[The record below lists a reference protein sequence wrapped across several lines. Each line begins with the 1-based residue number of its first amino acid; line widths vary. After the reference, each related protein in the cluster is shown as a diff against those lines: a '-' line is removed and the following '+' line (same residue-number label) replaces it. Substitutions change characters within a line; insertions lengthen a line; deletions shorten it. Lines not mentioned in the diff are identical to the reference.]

1 MVVNIYGVY
10 VCRYGIIPER
20 DIGSGNGIDVAYID
34 KEKGYNEI
42 NDQVIAA
49 ELKKIGKE
57 L

>member
-1 MVVNIYGVY
+1 MSKYI
-10 VCRYGIIPER
+10 IIPTR

-34 KEKGYNEI
+34 KDKGYSEI
-42 NDQVIAA
+42 TEQVIAT